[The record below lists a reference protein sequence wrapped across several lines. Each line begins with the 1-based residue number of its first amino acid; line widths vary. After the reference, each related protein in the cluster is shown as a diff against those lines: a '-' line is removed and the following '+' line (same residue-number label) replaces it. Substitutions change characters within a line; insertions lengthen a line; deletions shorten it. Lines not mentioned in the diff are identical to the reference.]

1 MSIND
6 DKKDGL
12 ISKLPKSV
20 VYRLLGI
27 GFVIGIIIGG
37 VGTILYSN
45 NMKNDYENLIYSL
58 EKGALAQCIPVN
70 LLASGQATTVY
81 LEEICNFASRLGAGI
96 DSANV
101 ENTIRIHEADAD
113 ILRTNLNP
121 TIVNT
126 GQPIGAVFSIPEMLK
141 VLIDASNVT
150 RISDTLISLENLGL
164 GIVYGRYPGT
174 RPPYISSNTP
184 YNVGGANTCYIEF
197 VDLSRTTSD
206 GNNTYY
212 EPIMGPIFRY
222 PNERVTSSLSE
233 ESIIFNFPRLCPTY
247 CPPSTQPEQEQ

>member
-20 VYRLLGI
+20 VYASLLGSA
-27 GFVIGIIIGG
+27 FVAGI
-37 VGTILYSN
+37 VATIFYSN
-45 NMKNDYENLIYSL
+45 FVNSDHKNLINSL
-58 EKGALAQCIPVN
+58 EIGVLSKCIPDS
-70 LLASGQATTVY
+70 LLASDQETTIY
-81 LEEICNFASRLGAGI
+81 LEEICNFASRLGGGI
-96 DSANV
+96 ESANV

-113 ILRTNLNP
+113 TLRAHFESS
-121 TIVNT
+121 T
-126 GQPIGAVFSIPEMLK
+126 GQTTAVVFSLPELFK
-141 VLIDASNVT
+141 VLKDAYNVE
-150 RISDTLISLENLGL
+150 RISQNAISLENLGL
-164 GIVYGRYPGT
+164 GIVFGRYPGT

-212 EPIMGPIFRY
+212 DPIMGSIFRY
-222 PNERVTSSLSE
+222 PNETVTSALSE

>member
-20 VYRLLGI
+20 VYASLLGSA
-27 GFVIGIIIGG
+27 FVAGIVAAIF
-37 VGTILYSN
+37 YSN
-45 NMKNDYENLIYSL
+45 FVNSDHKNLISSL
-58 EKGALAQCIPVN
+58 EIGALAQCIPVN
-70 LLASGQATTVY
+70 LLASDQATTVY
-81 LEEICNFASRLGAGI
+81 LEEICNFASRLGGGI
-96 DSANV
+96 ESANV

-113 ILRTNLNP
+113 TLRTNLNP
-121 TIVNT
+121 TTVNT

-141 VLIDASNVT
+141 VLMDASSVT
-150 RISDTLISLENLGL
+150 RISDTRISLENLGL

-184 YNVGGANTCYIEF
+184 YGVGGANTCYIEF

-212 EPIMGPIFRY
+212 DPIMGSIFRY
-222 PNERVTSSLSE
+222 PNETVTSSLSE